1 MEHIRS
7 LQRLVVSMQAVQQN
21 TSPADHAALEHGSP
35 FGSIRSRAARRLTIF
50 EKVLIANVSIVVFGA
65 IAGTWIT
72 IFAVRHE
79 SDERFYPLA
88 LMFAIAGIF
97 LSLAVNLVALR
108 AAFRPLARL
117 QQAAMLVRQGDFS
130 ARADGAA
137 FGDPEIRALAETLN
151 GTLDKLAL
159 DRVELDILASQ
170 VIRAQEDERQR
181 IARELHDDTAQVLF
195 AQLLRLSALK
205 SAGDPAVSALAA
217 SLEEMTSEA
226 LESVRRLAL
235 ELRPPALDDLGLQD
249 ALGELVQRCSDQLS
263 IPVDYQAHGPRGRL
277 AAEIELVL
285 YRIAQEALLN
295 VAKHAAASA
304 AWVDLDRT
312 ESEVTLSVRDNGLGF
327 DTAGVVRS
335 DGRGLGLGIFG
346 MEERAALV
354 GGRLRVWSK
363 RGEGAEVYAYIP
375 LDDTFSTT
383 SRTNVITSAI

>member
-1 MEHIRS
+1 
-7 LQRLVVSMQAVQQN
+7 MQAVQH
-21 TSPADHAALEHGSP
+21 TTAATDHTASAHGSP
-35 FGSIRSRAARRLTIF
+35 IGSIPKRAARRLTIF
-50 EKVLIANVSIVVFGA
+50 DKVLIANVSIVVLGA

-72 IFAVRHE
+72 IFVVRHE
-79 SDERFYPLA
+79 SDQRFYPLA
-88 LMFAIAGIF
+88 LMFAVAGIF

-159 DRVELDILASQ
+159 DRVELDNLASQ

-205 SAGDPAVSALAA
+205 SAGDPAVSALAV

-277 AAEIELVL
+277 VPEIELVL

-295 VAKHAAASA
+295 VAKHAEATA

-312 ESEVTLSVRDNGLGF
+312 KSEVTLSVRDNGLGF
-327 DTAGVVRS
+327 DMARATRS

-354 GGRLRVWSK
+354 GGRLRVWSEK
-363 RGEGAEVYAYIP
+363 GEGTEVYAYIP
-375 LDDTFSTT
+375 LDETFNTPPSKNVTTKST
-383 SRTNVITSAI
+383 

>member
-1 MEHIRS
+1 
-7 LQRLVVSMQAVQQN
+7 MQALKNNAVATASAVSRRQ
-21 TSPADHAALEHGSP
+21 SPLT
-35 FGSIRSRAARRLTIF
+35 AARKRLNARKRLTIF
-50 EKVLIANVSIVVFGA
+50 NKVLIANVAIVVIGA
-65 IAGTWIT
+65 VAGTWIT
-72 IFAVRHE
+72 IFAVREE

-88 LMFAIAGIF
+88 LLFAVAGIF

-117 QQAAMLVRQGDFS
+117 QQAAMLVRQGDYS

-137 FGDPEIRALAETLN
+137 FADPEIRALAETLN

-159 DRVELDILASQ
+159 DRVELDLMASQ

-195 AQLLRLSALK
+195 AQLLRLSALR
-205 SAGDPAVSALAA
+205 SSDDPAVMELAA

-249 ALGELVQRCSDQLS
+249 ALGELVQRNSDQLG
-263 IPVDYQAHGPRGRL
+263 IAVDYQAHGPRGRL
-277 AAEIELVL
+277 ASEIELVL

-295 VAKHAAASA
+295 VTKHARASS
-304 AWVDLDRT
+304 AWVDLERNT
-312 ESEVTLSVRDNGLGF
+312 TEVTLSVRDDGIGF
-327 DTAGVVRS
+327 DTSRPVES
-335 DGRGLGLGIFG
+335 DGRGLGLGLFG

-363 RGEGAEVYAYIP
+363 LGEGTEVYAFIP
-375 LDDTFSTT
+375 LVAPFADPTT
-383 SRTNVITSAI
+383 TAHALTRL